1 MGVYNY
7 PPKELV
13 KVLPGNYVGKLS
25 DQLLINDIQIDSRRV
40 SPGALFIAL
49 KGSID
54 NGQQYISG
62 AVENGAVAVLVESDF
77 IPSVANIEIPVIGV
91 DNLKACLGEIA
102 QKFFG
107 SSSESLFVCGITG
120 TNGKSSIVS
129 FVAQLD
135 ALLGGKAATIGT
147 LGYGIINSTFIE
159 TGMTTPDVVSC
170 HRILFELA
178 NDDIQS
184 VAMEVSSHGI
194 DQKRIN
200 NIYFDV
206 GVISNITRDHLDY
219 HGSFKEYARIK
230 KSFLLSSQ
238 CKTAII
244 NLDDKEC
251 AVLAEEMAE
260 QNKHF
265 IGYGIE
271 SPHADV
277 QGNIK
282 SYTDTGVVAHI
293 ESPWGEADVLVPLI
307 GAFNFSNLLAAIC
320 VNCQSGKNF
329 DALIEVIPDIHA
341 VEGRTQEVS
350 VEGGLELPRVYID
363 FAHTPDA
370 LEKVLKALKLHANKN
385 LWVVFGCGG
394 DRDRGKRSQMG
405 KIAAAYA
412 DRIILTSDNPRT
424 EDPELI
430 LADILSGVPENSPV
444 EKIVERKLAISMAVG
459 SSDKNDVVL
468 IAGKG
473 HESYQIV
480 DREKLPFSD
489 CVVAKKALEQRR
501 DAFGAMK

>member
-1 MGVYNY
+1 MGVYN
-7 PPKELV
+7 PSPKKLV
-13 KVLPGNYVGKLS
+13 EILPKNHVGKLS
-25 DQLLINDIQIDSRRV
+25 DQLLVNDIQIDSRRV

-49 KGSID
+49 KGGDD
-54 NGQQYISG
+54 NGEQYISG
-62 AVENGAVAVLVESDF
+62 AVENGAVAVLVESDC
-77 IPSVANIEIPVIGV
+77 IPSIANVEIPVIGV
-91 DNLKACLGEIA
+91 DNLKVRLGEIA
-102 QKFFG
+102 EKFFEN
-107 SSSESLFVCGITG
+107 SSENLFICGITG

-147 LGYGIINSTFIE
+147 LGYGVIDKTITE

-170 HRILFELA
+170 HRILAELLS
-178 NDDIQS
+178 DGVQS

-194 DQKRIN
+194 DQNRTD
-200 NIYFDV
+200 NIHFDI

-219 HGSFKEYARIK
+219 HGSFEEYARTK
-230 KSFLLSSQ
+230 KSFLLSTQ

-244 NLDDKEC
+244 NLDDKKC
-251 AVLAEEMAE
+251 AALAEEMAE

-265 IGYGIE
+265 ISYGIE

-277 QGNIK
+277 RGSIK

-307 GAFNFSNLLAAIC
+307 GAFNFSNLIAAIC

-329 DALIEVIPDIHA
+329 DALIKAIPDIHA
-341 VEGRTQEVS
+341 VEGRTQEVT
-350 VEGGLELPRVYID
+350 VEGSLELPRVYID

-405 KIAAAYA
+405 RIAAAYA

-430 LADILSGVPENSPV
+430 LADILSGVPDNSPV
-444 EKIVERKLAISMAVG
+444 EKIVERKLAISVAVG
-459 SSDKNDVVL
+459 SSDKNDLVL

-473 HESYQIV
+473 HESYQII

-501 DAFGAMK
+501 DAVGAMR